1 QNQLTI
7 SDVARKA
14 FLHSVCDSSLYTC
27 SSLTSTRSKTRKL
40 RSGACGHPAVDQAPP
55 LLFLPDDDDV
65 SPDASPSLAHLG
77 IDPRISTPTPTSPRC
92 RTSPDLPPWT
102 SMTYHPMSPCLWRT
116 QAMRAPAPT
125 LGTICPL
132 MWGCTG
138 SNSNQ
143 LCWLSGEEDIK
154 MSSLIG
160 LECLHQT
167 LTTVAKGISIKR
179 IDELKFLCEPEG
191 AYPTK
196 ECTNKAV
203 QGDQCDNCRHM
214 LNPTELIDPKCKQ
227 TSTRDPWLVLD
238 TEIAMGAYQ
247 PHYAWSTKNGHPDGQ
262 AHTMEMMYT
271 IIADEFKSMDNKDMR
286 PEDYLN
292 FFCLGNRE
300 EPPSNGSPESEK
312 STDKRSEVFSAF
324 GYVHK
329 IVTFEKAAGFQAL
342 IQYTDAATASDVRES
357 LDGRSIPSY
366 LLPEHCKFAHVTFI
380 KPEYLQDSDIVMN
393 RFHKQRHVYEG
404 WEQHLGLE
412 HTTTAPK
419 RSYLGNNQ

>member
-1 QNQLTI
+1 MQQMSSSSDLEQQVSAHDIEDALAWKKKIELLIDQNQLTI

-27 SSLTSTRSKTRKL
+27 
-40 RSGACGHPAVDQAPP
+40 ACGHPAVDQAPP
-55 LLFLPDDDDV
+55 LLFLP
-65 SPDASPSLAHLG
+65 
-77 IDPRISTPTPTSPRC
+77 
-92 RTSPDLPPWT
+92 
-102 SMTYHPMSPCLWRT
+102 
-116 QAMRAPAPT
+116 
-125 LGTICPL
+125 
-132 MWGCTG
+132 GCTG

-179 IDELKFLCEPEG
+179 IDELKFLCEPDSKETHDYVQEG
-191 AYPTK
+191 
-196 ECTNKAV
+196 ENK
-203 QGDQCDNCRHM
+203 
-214 LNPTELIDPKCKQ
+214 
-227 TSTRDPWLVLD
+227 
-238 TEIAMGAYQ
+238 
-247 PHYAWSTKNGHPDGQ
+247 

-366 LLPEHCKFAHVTFI
+366 LLPEHVTSCCLRISFSAHKDLNIKFQLNHNSLIIHYFMVFLDRSAWKEPIHCKFAHVTFI

-419 RSYLGNNQ
+419 RSYLGNNQNRHSFEKPVRIYN

>member
-1 QNQLTI
+1 MQQMSSSSDLEQQVSAHDIEDALAWKKKIELLIDQNQLTI

-40 RSGACGHPAVDQAPP
+40 RCVRPP
-55 LLFLPDDDDV
+55 GRGPSAAAALL
-65 SPDASPSLAHLG
+65 ASLT
-77 IDPRISTPTPTSPRC
+77 STHGR
-92 RTSPDLPPWT
+92 
-102 SMTYHPMSPCLWRT
+102 
-116 QAMRAPAPT
+116 
-125 LGTICPL
+125 GT
-132 MWGCTG
+132 GCTG

-167 LTTVAKGISIKR
+167 LTTDLNILQLQRESQLKGLTSLSFFVNQGVSDASRDVDSKETH
-179 IDELKFLCEPEG
+179 DYVQEG
-191 AYPTK
+191 
-196 ECTNKAV
+196 ENK
-203 QGDQCDNCRHM
+203 
-214 LNPTELIDPKCKQ
+214 
-227 TSTRDPWLVLD
+227 
-238 TEIAMGAYQ
+238 
-247 PHYAWSTKNGHPDGQ
+247 

-366 LLPEHCKFAHVTFI
+366 LLPEHVTSCCLRISFSAHKDLNIKFQLNHNSLIIHYFMVFLDRSAWKEPIHCKFAHVTFI

-419 RSYLGNNQ
+419 RSYLGNNQNRHSFEKPMNRI